1 MLRQLSVGVL
11 MPRLRQ
17 VTRRDAV
24 CAFADEISSF
34 QLRGR
39 RALITGARKQQK
51 EERNEPIF
59 GRKEEAM
66 TKETQDVSRRRF
78 LKGAGLAAGAAAG
91 TLAAPAV
98 VTAQSPIV
106 VKMQT
111 SWPASDI
118 WMDFARIYIERAEK
132 LSNGRLKFD
141 LLPAG
146 AVVGAFQV
154 MDGVNDGV
162 IDAAHTVPVY
172 WYGKH
177 KAASLFGTGPVW
189 GGSATTM
196 LAWYHQGGGK
206 ELYKELTQD
215 IMGLNVVA
223 FYGFPMPAQPFGWFK
238 NPVTTVAE
246 VNGFKYRTVG
256 LAADLMQKLGMSVAQ
271 LPGGE
276 IVPAMERGVIDAFEF
291 NNPSSDLRFGS
302 ADVAKNYILSSYH
315 QASESF
321 EFLFNKDFFDDL
333 DPDLQAI
340 IEYSAEA
347 ASTAITAS
355 ALDNYS
361 KDLLTLQNEKGVTVH
376 RTSKEILDAQ
386 LKAWDE
392 LIPTLEED
400 AFIKKCMDSQR
411 AWVERVTFYELMNS
425 ADLALA
431 YEHYFPGKLKLG

>member
-1 MLRQLSVGVL
+1 MS
-11 MPRLRQ
+11 
-17 VTRRDAV
+17 DKK
-24 CAFADEISSF
+24 I
-34 QLRGR
+34 
-39 RALITGARKQQK
+39 
-51 EERNEPIF
+51 
-59 GRKEEAM
+59 
-66 TKETQDVSRRRF
+66 SRRRF
-78 LKGAGLAAGAAAG
+78 LGKSTAVTAGAAAVT

-98 VTAQSPIV
+98 LAQSPVTI
-106 VKMQT
+106 KMQT

-118 WMDFARIYIERAEK
+118 WMDFARIYIERVEK
-132 LSNGRLKFD
+132 MSGGRLKFE

-154 MDGVNDGV
+154 LDGVNDGV

-177 KAASLFGTGPVW
+177 KAASLFGTGPVF

-196 LAWYHQGGGK
+196 LGWFHQGGGK
-206 ELYKELTQD
+206 EFYRELTQD
-215 IMGLNVVA
+215 IMGLNVVG

-238 NPVTTVAE
+238 SPVTTIAE
-246 VNGFKYRTVG
+246 LQGFKYRTVG
-256 LAADLMQKLGMSVAQ
+256 LAADLMQNLGLSVAQ

-302 ADVAKNYILSSYH
+302 QDVAKHYILSSYH

-321 EFLFNKDFFDDL
+321 EFLFNKDVFDDL
-333 DPDLQAI
+333 DDDLKAI
-340 IEYSAEA
+340 VEFGVEA

-355 ALDNYS
+355 ALNNYS
-361 KDLLTLQNEKGVTVH
+361 ADLLKLQTEHGVTVH

-386 LKAWDE
+386 LQAWDKI
-392 LIPTLEED
+392 IPTLEADE
-400 AFIKKCMDSQR
+400 FMKRVLDSQR
-411 AWVERVTFYELMNS
+411 QWVERVVYYELMNS

-431 YEHYFPGKLKLG
+431 YEHYFPGKLKL